1 MGFFYNILLFW
12 MPHSS
17 VISCFS
23 KKWKHLFST
32 NIHTKNVN
40 FLWNLRVLSKVF
52 TPVFKKSEILF
63 FQQNSVFLAKTTKYT
78 QYFVVSIK
86 KQQITLLSAHKILPP
101 DVTFKENALTEPIQ
115 WHVEPVRDAQEDS
128 SGSSFLAQEHRQLLG
143 CGSWISVILAPISIR
158 SCQPPK
164 LENLNELILKFWAL
178 WIGCLHG
185 PVRRVGW

>member
-32 NIHTKNVN
+32 NIHTKNAC
-40 FLWNLRVLSKVF
+40 FLQNLRVLSKVF
-52 TPVFKKSEILF
+52 TPVFKKSTFLF

-101 DVTFKENALTEPIQ
+101 DVTFKENALTETIPT
-115 WHVEPVRDAQEDS
+115 HLN
-128 SGSSFLAQEHRQLLG
+128 SFVPAPKIGEFEWINSQVLG
-143 CGSWISVILAPISIR
+143 LVNWLFAWSR
-158 SCQPPK
+158 S
-164 LENLNELILKFWAL
+164 
-178 WIGCLHG
+178 
-185 PVRRVGW
+185 